1 MLLKAD
7 YLNAHCHCKALD
19 KEQLAY
25 PQYFSEQPHFISR
38 GDLAQI
44 EKFIIAYETALKTQP
59 AGYSSVSPGF
69 AGEPVEPKPGANRNL
84 EKGIFNS
91 YDFHI
96 SENGPQLIEINTNAA
111 GAVLGLYATESL
123 HECCDQSYLKELRSL
138 PLLNAA
144 FNLLPTT
151 VRFDA
156 NQLVEMFRREAALR
170 FPERELTTVA
180 IVDENPEQQFFHPE
194 FLLVQK
200 LLRTHNIGAVIA
212 APEEITIR
220 DNIPYAKAIP
230 LDFIYNRL
238 TDFYFEK
245 PGSQSLK
252 DIYERG
258 LATVSPNPTVH
269 ALYARKS
276 KLAEVWS
283 PAFDSAVEID
293 LIRRHIPET
302 LFVTDANR
310 DELWRTRKN
319 WFFKPISGFG
329 GKAVYRGDKLTAR
342 VWSEI
347 ANGEYIAQKY
357 VPAQT
362 RQITADLSLKYDIRV
377 YTYGDEILGI
387 MARYY
392 QGQTTNFRTEHG
404 GLASVMVA
412 A

>member
-1 MLLKAD
+1 MLLNAD
-7 YLNAHCHCKALD
+7 YLNAHCHCKALKKD
-19 KEQLAY
+19 QLAY
-25 PQYFSEQPHFISR
+25 PQYFSEQPHFIAR
-38 GDLAQI
+38 KDLAQMQ
-44 EKFIIAYETALKTQP
+44 EFISAYEKILYRPQTVGVDLSLP
-59 AGYSSVSPGF
+59 LPF
-69 AGEPVEPKPGANRNL
+69 A

-111 GAVLGLYATESL
+111 GAVLGLYATEALS
-123 HECCDQSYLKELRSL
+123 ECCDQAYLKNRRTI
-138 PLLNAA
+138 PLLSAA
-144 FNLLPTT
+144 MSLLPTT
-151 VRFDA
+151 VRFEA
-156 NQLVEMFRREAALR
+156 KTIVEMFRREAALR
-170 FPERELTTVA
+170 SPDRPLKTVA
-180 IVDENPEQQFFHPE
+180 IVDENPEQQFFYPE

-200 LLRTHNIGAVIA
+200 LLREHHIDAVIE
-212 APEEITIR
+212 APEEISIR
-220 DNIPYAKAIP
+220 ENIPYAGEIP

-245 PGSQSLK
+245 PGSQTLK
-252 DIYERG
+252 EVYERG
-258 LATVSPNPTVH
+258 LATVSPNPAVH
-269 ALYARKS
+269 ARYARKS
-276 KLAEVWS
+276 NLADIWS
-283 PAFDSAVEID
+283 PAFDTAADIN

-302 LFVTDANR
+302 LIVTEANR
-310 DELWRTRKN
+310 DELWRTRKQ
-319 WFFKPISGFG
+319 WFFKPLNGFG

-347 ANGEYIAQKY
+347 AEHEYIAQKY
-357 VPAQT
+357 VPPQM
-362 RQITADLSLKYDIRV
+362 RQLTAELSLKYDIRV

>member
-7 YLNAHCHCKALD
+7 YLNAHCHCKALE
-19 KEQLAY
+19 KEKLDF

-38 GDLAQI
+38 KDLAQMQD
-44 EKFIIAYETALKTQP
+44 FISAYEKLLRAQ
-59 AGYSSVSPGF
+59 SQSP
-69 AGEPVEPKPGANRNL
+69 
-84 EKGIFNS
+84 EKGVFNS

-96 SENGPQLIEINTNAA
+96 SADGPQLIEINTNAA
-111 GAVLGLYATESL
+111 GAVLGLYASESL
-123 HECCDQSYLKELRSL
+123 HECCDQSYLQELRSL

-156 NQLVEMFRREAALR
+156 KKLVEMFRREAALR
-170 FPERELTTVA
+170 FPERDLTTVA
-180 IVDENPEQQFFHPE
+180 IVDENPQEQFFHPE

-200 LLRTHNIGAVIA
+200 LLRTHGIDAVIA
-212 APEEITIR
+212 APEEISIR
-220 DNIPYAKAIP
+220 DDIPYAKDIRI
-230 LDFIYNRL
+230 DFIYNRL

-252 DIYERG
+252 EIYERG
-258 LATVSPNPTVH
+258 LATVSPNPAVH

-276 KLAEVWS
+276 KLAEIWS
-283 PAFDSAVEID
+283 PAFDSAVDID

-310 DELWRTRKN
+310 DELWRTRKQ
-319 WFFKPISGFG
+319 WFFKPLNGFG

-347 ANGEYIAQKY
+347 ATGEYIAQKY
-357 VPAQT
+357 VPPQM
-362 RQITADLSLKYDIRV
+362 RQITADVSLKYDIRV

-387 MARYY
+387 LARYY

-404 GLASVMVA
+404 GLASVIVA

>member
-7 YLNAHCHCKALD
+7 YLNANCHCKALK
-19 KEQLAY
+19 KEELAY

-38 GDLAQI
+38 KNLQQMQ
-44 EKFIIAYETALKTQP
+44 EFISAYEILLQNPVVGTGVNLSPQP
-59 AGYSSVSPGF
+59 EIS
-69 AGEPVEPKPGANRNL
+69 

-96 SENGPQLIEINTNAA
+96 SEIGPQLIEINTNAA
-111 GAVLGLYATESL
+111 GAVLGLYATETL
-123 HECCDQSYLKELRSL
+123 QECCDQAYLRELRSM
-138 PLLNAA
+138 PLFNAA
-144 FNLLPTT
+144 VSLLPTT

-156 NQLVEMFRREAALR
+156 DKLVEMFRREASLR
-170 FPERELTTVA
+170 FPGRPLKTVA

-200 LLRTHNIGAVIA
+200 LLRDHNINAVIA
-212 APEEITIR
+212 APEEIVIR
-220 DNIPYAKAIP
+220 DNVPYAGEIP

-238 TDFYFEK
+238 TDFYFENEN
-245 PGSQSLK
+245 SRVLK
-252 DIYERG
+252 EIYERG
-258 LATVSPNPTVH
+258 LATVSPNPAVH
-269 ALYARKS
+269 ARYARKS
-276 KLAEVWS
+276 RLADVWS
-283 PAFDSAVEID
+283 PAFDAAADIA

-302 LFVTDANR
+302 VIVTDVNR
-310 DELWRTRKN
+310 GELWRTRKQ
-319 WFFKPISGFG
+319 WFFKPLSGYG

-342 VWSEI
+342 VWLEI
-347 ANGEYIAQKY
+347 AGGDYIAQKY
-357 VPAQT
+357 IPAQM
-362 RQITADLSLKYDIRV
+362 RQLTADLSLKYDIRV
-377 YTYGDEILGI
+377 YTYGDEILGV

>member
-25 PQYFSEQPHFISR
+25 PQYFSESPHFISR
-38 GDLAQI
+38 GDFVQMQN
-44 EKFIIAYETALKTQP
+44 FITAYEAALKTQP
-59 AGYSSVSPGF
+59 AGFSSVSP
-69 AGEPVEPKPGANRNL
+69 
-84 EKGIFNS
+84 EKGVFNS

-123 HECCDQSYLKELRSL
+123 HECCDTNYLGSL
-138 PLLNAA
+138 PLGLIRSAA
-144 FNLLPTT
+144 KGLLPTT

-156 NQLVEMFRREAALR
+156 AKLVAMFRREAALR
-170 FPERELTTVA
+170 FPERELSTVA

-200 LLRTHNIGAVIA
+200 LLRAHNIEAVIVS
-212 APEEITIR
+212 PEEITIR
-220 DNIPYAKAIP
+220 DNTAYAGEIR

-245 PGSQSLK
+245 PGSHSLK
-252 DIYERG
+252 EIYERG
-258 LATVSPNPTVH
+258 LATVSPNPDVH

-283 PAFDSAVEID
+283 PAFDSAAEID

-347 ANGEYIAQKY
+347 ATGEYIAQKY
-357 VPAQT
+357 VPPQM

>member
-1 MLLKAD
+1 MLLKAE
-7 YLNAHCHCKALD
+7 YLNEHCHCKALE
-19 KEQLAY
+19 KEKLDY

-38 GDLAQI
+38 RDLGQI
-44 EKFIIAYETALKTQP
+44 EKFIIAYEASLRTQP
-59 AGYSSVSPGF
+59 AGDSSFGPGL
-69 AGEPVEPKPGANRNL
+69 KPAPNKSL

-111 GAVLGLYATESL
+111 GAVLGLYATEQI
-123 HECCDQSYLKELRSL
+123 EDCCDLAKGLS
-138 PLLNAA
+138 PWLNPAQ
-144 FNLLPTT
+144 FH
-151 VRFDA
+151 FDA
-156 NQLVEMFRREAALR
+156 EELVAMFRREAALR
-170 FPERELTTVA
+170 FPERPLKTVA

-194 FLLVQK
+194 FLLVQN
-200 LLRTHNIGAVIA
+200 LLRTHGIDAVIA

-220 DNIPYAKAIP
+220 DNIPYAGKIP

-252 DIYERG
+252 EIYERG
-258 LATVSPNPTVH
+258 LATVSPNPAVH
-269 ALYARKS
+269 ARYARKS

-283 PAFDSAVEID
+283 PAFDSAAEID

-347 ANGEYIAQKY
+347 STGEYIAQKY
-357 VPAQT
+357 VPAQM

-387 MARYY
+387 LARYY